1 VSEPPAWVADAL
13 AAAPVAR
20 LATVGGD
27 GSVHLVPFCFAV
39 VDQRLVSAVDHK
51 PKRHTRLQRLA
62 DIAVT
67 GRASVLVDHYDD
79 DWTQLWWIRVGGA
92 AASEPTGSGLDGR
105 ARVALGAK
113 YHQYRSLPPAGP
125 VWWVALDAVQWWRP

>member
-1 VSEPPAWVADAL
+1 MSERPAWVADAL
-13 AAAPVAR
+13 AVAPVAR
-20 LATVGGD
+20 LATVGAD

-39 VDQRLVSAVDHK
+39 VDERLVSAVDHK

-62 DIAVT
+62 DIAAT

-92 AASEPTGSGLDGR
+92 AAAEPAGARSTGGR
-105 ARVALGAK
+105 GRRWR
-113 YHQYRSLPPAGP
+113 RSTTSTGRSRRAGP